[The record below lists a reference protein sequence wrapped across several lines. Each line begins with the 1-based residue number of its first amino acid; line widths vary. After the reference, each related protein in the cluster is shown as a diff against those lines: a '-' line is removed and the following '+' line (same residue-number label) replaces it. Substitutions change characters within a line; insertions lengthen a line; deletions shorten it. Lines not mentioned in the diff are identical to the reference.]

1 MTSLIFCSI
10 IVFVNIV
17 LWIIFFVR
25 QKKRFSPDR
34 ILSEIEKEIEKMILS
49 LHHETDNCV
58 TMVKGTKEGLIR
70 LLNDA
75 KRYTELATK
84 DLSTMARSQGIIQ
97 TINNSAEKK
106 TVQRNTVKKIEDAN
120 LKNYTLF
127 TEDIQNEVQDQVEVS
142 KEAIS
147 MNEKKLQE
155 QKVESSSEQSMPTIT
170 VASEQIKIKKNL
182 RTRVLELFEEGL
194 LPEEIAKTL
203 DVSITEVQLIID
215 IFSL

>member
-170 VASEQIKIKKNL
+170 VASEQIKIKRNL

>member
-1 MTSLIFCSI
+1 MSKFLTKLTSLIEVKKIIALLVISVFC
-10 IVFVNIV
+10 
-17 LWIIFFVR
+17 
-25 QKKRFSPDR
+25 
-34 ILSEIEKEIEKMILS
+34 ILSAKEVVSTEQFTTVAIMIVS
-49 LHHETDNCV
+49 FYFGQST
-58 TMVKGTKEGLIR
+58 VKG
-70 LLNDA
+70 
-75 KRYTELATK
+75 
-84 DLSTMARSQGIIQ
+84 
-97 TINNSAEKK
+97 
-106 TVQRNTVKKIEDAN
+106 TVKKIEDAN

>member
-182 RTRVLELFEEGL
+182 RTRVL
-194 LPEEIAKTL
+194 
-203 DVSITEVQLIID
+203 
-215 IFSL
+215 

>member
-70 LLNDA
+70 LLNYA